1 MDRFG
6 EWRPIE
12 PAASEDGD
20 EKTPSKDLPA
30 TPVEPVRPEANA
42 HSVRLIGLAAAAVF
56 AVAGVVI
63 WMNTAAAR
71 PVTAVNGGGL
81 FDPLA
86 SRKPSELGAVET
98 SATGS
103 ALIVDVEGAVAQPGV
118 QSLPSGSRIGDA
130 IAAAGGYSPMVD
142 VAAASE
148 QLNLA
153 KPLADGDKIHVPAR
167 GEAVAA
173 AATAFARDPTAV
185 GPIGAGAP
193 INLNTA
199 SSDELDTLP
208 GIGPVTAAKI
218 IAAREEAP
226 FVSVDELLSR
236 EVVGSSTFEKIKTL
250 VTVAP

>member
-30 TPVEPVRPEANA
+30 RPVEPARPEANA

-56 AVAGVVI
+56 AVAGVVV

-71 PVTAVNGGGL
+71 PTTAVDAGGF

-86 SRKPSELGAVET
+86 TGEPSEFAGVET
-98 SATGS
+98 AAAGS
-103 ALIVDVEGAVAQPGV
+103 TLIVDVEGAVTRPGI

-130 IAAAGGYSPMVD
+130 IAAAGGYSPAID
-142 VAAASE
+142 VTAAAE

-153 KPLADGDKIHVPAR
+153 KALADGDKIHVPAR
-167 GEAVAA
+167 GEAAVAV
-173 AATAFARDPTAV
+173 ATAIARDPSAV
-185 GPIGAGAP
+185 GPSGQGAL
-193 INLNTA
+193 IDVNTA
-199 SSDELDTLP
+199 TSDQLDTLP

-226 FVSVDELLSR
+226 FASVDELLSR
-236 EVVGSSTFEKIKTL
+236 EVLGSSTFEKIKTL